1 MTREELIEKDNT
13 FSESQFLR
21 ETDNVFI
28 YVLSSVMIDDLER
41 VKYMI
46 SEELYQK
53 YSEELERLN
62 SENQR
67 HMYDEMNIK
76 LTHIEEISE
85 DEENLILRVLLI
97 SSYKEYIANK
107 TSLKYISGNKDN
119 KITKYNR
126 LTFVKNK
133 NYNSSEQKKCQYC
146 GKENPMNAT
155 VCKKC
160 EKEFSTNI
168 GWILTNIE

>member
-1 MTREELIEKDNT
+1 MSREELVEKDST

-28 YVLSSVMIDDLER
+28 MVLSSIMIDNLER

-53 YSEELERLN
+53 YTEMIEKLN
-62 SENQR
+62 AENQR
-67 HMYDEMNIK
+67 QMYDEMNIK
-76 LTHIEEISE
+76 LTHIEEINE
-85 DEENLILRVLLI
+85 DEENFIIKVLVI
-97 SSYKEYIANK
+97 ASYKEYIANK
-107 TSLKYISGNKDN
+107 ETLKCIFGNKDT

-126 LTFVKNK
+126 LTFIKNK
-133 NYNSSEQKKCQYC
+133 SCNSSDKKICKIC
-146 GKENPMNAT
+146 GKENPIDAEICT
-155 VCKKC
+155 SC
-160 EKEFSTNI
+160 EKEFEVNI

>member
-85 DEENLILRVLLI
+85 NEENLILRVLLI

-107 TSLKYISGNKDN
+107 TSLKYISGNKD
-119 KITKYNR
+119 TCMTR
-126 LTFVKNK
+126 
-133 NYNSSEQKKCQYC
+133 
-146 GKENPMNAT
+146 
-155 VCKKC
+155 
-160 EKEFSTNI
+160 
-168 GWILTNIE
+168 WILS